1 MSGLAAIR
9 ALTRAGHDVTG
20 YEVGSAVGG
29 MWRYDNDSGR
39 SAAYSSLEANTSKRR
54 MQYPSF
60 PQPESAPA
68 FPHHSD
74 MLAYLDAY
82 AEANDLT
89 RHVRFGAM
97 VESAEPADGGWNV
110 TVVGERPR
118 HFDWLVVAAGHYWQP
133 IVPELSGAFTGET
146 MHVREYRTPQRFA
159 GKRVIVVG
167 GGQSALDIAAEISSV
182 AASVRT
188 RGRSDAPSAHRR
200 CRQADRRAGLPG
212 NDGQRCRPAQRPV
225 EGNLLLALQDQGGT
239 PARGPRRADRPAR
252 HGLDRAA
259 EDCVGG

>member
-1 MSGLAAIR
+1 
-9 ALTRAGHDVTG
+9 
-20 YEVGSAVGG
+20 
-29 MWRYDNDSGR
+29 
-39 SAAYSSLEANTSKRR
+39 

-146 MHVREYRTPQRFA
+146 MHVREYRTPLSIKA
-159 GKRVIVVG
+159 
-167 GGQSALDIAAEISSV
+167 V
-182 AASVRT
+182 AAGQ
-188 RGRSDAPSAHRR
+188 RGNPGLEPSETFGNFDRRLDAPI
-200 CRQADRRAGLPG
+200 
-212 NDGQRCRPAQRPV
+212 
-225 EGNLLLALQDQGGT
+225 LQD
-239 PARGPRRADRPAR
+239 PLVFLF
-252 HGLDRAA
+252 HGVA
-259 EDCVGG
+259 EPPIPVVYCAPSMRKP